1 MESML
6 ENQNNASAFLN
17 RYSQL
22 KRFSSELNAY
32 HRILF
37 ITSCTFLTLGTVE
50 NILVCLVLSKTYK
63 VRSTQSSTKLSN
75 FFILQLAITDLV
87 FRAVSFFRRASARY
101 RIELAP
107 EHCKTAIFSQFTCAA
122 VTFVLLSGI
131 AMDRYVHILFPIRS
145 LSIKT
150 RKCLIM
156 LSIWVYAVIIG
167 SGFIFSS
174 TDSGKLFNFYQR
186 RRSSFQSFLNS
197 TRNNT
202 STWDYKKPRKHC
214 TPGYSGSLERKV
226 AFTIYFLFAFMV
238 PLFCIVFCYTKI
250 TVFLW
255 RKTKTN
261 NSVNSS
267 IARAKLRAIQL
278 FALVVFSFLI
288 SWGPVMIL
296 DMVASYPPKPGKIT
310 FRKFPLR
317 PLFDCISQTSSIFN
331 PIIYAF
337 GDASFRRSLY
347 SLFCG
352 RKRGRLEFTRVS
364 PAKMR
369 GTYIPMTNFT
379 PRIP

>member
-1 MESML
+1 MEPLL
-6 ENQNNASAFLN
+6 ENQNNTSAFLN
-17 RYSQL
+17 GYSQF

-32 HRILF
+32 YKTLF
-37 ITSCTFLTLGTVE
+37 ITSCTFLALGTVE

-63 VRSTQSSTKLSN
+63 VRSTQASTKLSS

-87 FRAVSFFRRASARY
+87 FRAVRFFHRASARH
-101 RIELAP
+101 IEQTP

-122 VTFVLLSGI
+122 VSFVLLSGI

-156 LSIWVYAVIIG
+156 LLIWIYAMIIC
-167 SGFIFSS
+167 SGFIVSA

-202 STWDYKKPRKHC
+202 STWDYKEPRKHC
-214 TPGYSGSLERKV
+214 TPGFSGSLERKV
-226 AFTIYFLFAFMV
+226 AFTIYFLFAFVV

-267 IARAKLRAIQL
+267 IARAKLRAIQM

-296 DMVASYPPKPGKIT
+296 DMVTSYPAKPGKII

-369 GTYIPMTNFT
+369 GAYIQMTNFT
-379 PRIP
+379 PRAP